1 MARSELGG
9 TVLIGNSKPRSFLGA
24 MEANKADWDALFEA
38 YAFFEAYKNYLQI
51 DISAEND
58 DDLRNWKGWVESRLR
73 QLTLKIER
81 HTYNMLQCHP
91 HPGDFQDNSRPFHC
105 SYFMGL
111 QRKQGVPVNEGEQ
124 FDIRLTVEEFKH
136 SVNTYTLWKPGM
148 EIRVSHVKRRSIPSF
163 VFPGGVRPSR
173 PSKATWDS
181 RRASD
186 AKVSGHAGS
195 DKSGEVKGAAD
206 GQVDGKKRKR
216 ADDNADTQLKNSKYI
231 TAVPSSSAEV
241 QVGSPGGT
249 VTPCSL
255 KGDNVDA
262 TGLVEPT
269 RGKDESN
276 MTNGSKNSSTEEL
289 SSLNSEVD
297 GSLRYIPPHK
307 GLHVTTDAS
316 SSKEAEKLAIEQI
329 MSGPYVSDQ
338 AFPEEPEELE
348 DDLEFR
354 NQVVSVGNTNNGSQ
368 QAPVSDAAGAA
379 PIISS
384 NGAGPSISLHA
395 SGSIE
400 ELEPAELTA
409 MTSIPVAPVVQ
420 KKPLIRLNFTS
431 LGKASEKSG

>member
-1 MARSELGG
+1 MA
-9 TVLIGNSKPRSFLGA
+9 
-24 MEANKADWDALFEA
+24 
-38 YAFFEAYKNYLQI
+38 Q
-51 DISAEND
+51 
-58 DDLRNWKGWVESRLR
+58 
-73 QLTLKIER
+73 
-81 HTYNMLQCHP
+81 
-91 HPGDFQDNSRPFHC
+91 
-105 SYFMGL
+105 
-111 QRKQGVPVNEGEQ
+111 
-124 FDIRLTVEEFKH
+124 
-136 SVNTYTLWKPGM
+136 
-148 EIRVSHVKRRSIPSF
+148 
-163 VFPGGVRPSR
+163 
-173 PSKATWDS
+173 
-181 RRASD
+181 
-186 AKVSGHAGS
+186 
-195 DKSGEVKGAAD
+195 
-206 GQVDGKKRKR
+206 
-216 ADDNADTQLKNSKYI
+216 
-231 TAVPSSSAEV
+231 
-241 QVGSPGGT
+241 
-249 VTPCSL
+249 
-255 KGDNVDA
+255 
-262 TGLVEPT
+262 
-269 RGKDESN
+269 
-276 MTNGSKNSSTEEL
+276 KNSSTEEL

-329 MSGPYVSDQ
+329 MSGPYVSHQ

-431 LGKASEKSG
+431 LGKASEKSW